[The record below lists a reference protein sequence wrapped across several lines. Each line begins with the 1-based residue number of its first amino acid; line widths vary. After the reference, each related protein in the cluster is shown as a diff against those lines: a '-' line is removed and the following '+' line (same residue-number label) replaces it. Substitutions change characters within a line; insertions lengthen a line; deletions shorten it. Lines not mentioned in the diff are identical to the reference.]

1 MNAVPFRTPID
12 EIRTRSGDARAEW
25 LDRRLAENARC
36 PVARYMRGC
45 LRFDRNRVALGVRDL
60 MIAYHAEPQF
70 ESAALLVFAGLS
82 LGGRPGPL
90 LPALLSA
97 WEEFRRP
104 EFDRRTRER
113 LLLDAFDEPL
123 VGGERLS
130 PLARRLWRL
139 PILRLRTELRS
150 VADSTA
156 GVPNPPLLATM

>member
-1 MNAVPFRTPID
+1 MSATPIRTLID
-12 EIRTRSGDARAEW
+12 EIRGRSGDARAEW
-25 LDRRLAENARC
+25 LHRRLAAAPRC
-36 PVARYMRGC
+36 PVGRYVRGC
-45 LRFDRNRVALGVRDL
+45 LHFDRGRIALGVRDL
-60 MIAYHAEPQF
+60 MIAYHAEPQY

-104 EFDRRTRER
+104 EFDRRARER

-123 VGGERLS
+123 AGGERLS

-139 PILRLRTELRS
+139 PIPRLRAELRS

-156 GVPNPPLLATM
+156 GVPSPLLLATM